1 MPAPFKFELVS
12 PERVLLSTETA
23 EEAIV
28 PGIDGEFTVY
38 VGHAPVVTTLNAGTT
53 RVTTKEAV
61 KEIFVNGGFAEVDP
75 TSLTIL
81 AERAFITDAAD
92 PRFIED
98 ELSAT
103 EKALAQADDDDAR
116 THLARAIEQ
125 LKAIQAKHKL

>member
-1 MPAPFKFELVS
+1 M
-12 PERVLLSTETA
+12 
-23 EEAIV
+23 
-28 PGIDGEFTVY
+28 
-38 VGHAPVVTTLNAGTT
+38 
-53 RVTTKEAV
+53 
-61 KEIFVNGGFAEVDP
+61 KEIFINGGFAEVDP

-98 ELSAT
+98 ELAAT
-103 EKALAQADDDDAR
+103 EKALAGADDDEAR